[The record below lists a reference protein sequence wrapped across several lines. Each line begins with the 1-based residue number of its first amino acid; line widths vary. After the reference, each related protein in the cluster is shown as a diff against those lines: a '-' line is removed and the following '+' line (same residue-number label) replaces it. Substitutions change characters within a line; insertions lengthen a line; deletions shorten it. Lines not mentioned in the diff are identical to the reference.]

1 MCRKAAPRSSPDYGV
16 AMLESVAT
24 QMLAHLGPTP
34 KHNEAHPA
42 KMRVENVDFWYGEKH
57 ALKDIS
63 IDLYENEVTA
73 LIGPSGCGK
82 TTLLRCLNRSN
93 EIIENTRMEGR
104 VLLDEEDIYLPDLDP
119 PFLRQRFGWIAQKPN
134 PFPWS
139 IRTNIL
145 YGAEIKGLVTNRRQR
160 NELVE
165 RCLHAVGMWDEVKDR
180 LRSPGTDLSG
190 GQQQRLCI
198 ARAIAN
204 EPEVLLMDE
213 PCSALDPGS
222 TALIEN
228 LVDELRKEYTIVIVT
243 HNMQQAAR
251 ISQRA
256 AFFHLGNL
264 VEVGDTK
271 DIFVRPK
278 TVRCSDFV
286 SGRYG

>member
-1 MCRKAAPRSSPDYGV
+1 
-16 AMLESVAT
+16 MLEPAT
-24 QMLAHLGPTP
+24 TQLLAHLGPTP
-34 KHNEAHPA
+34 NHNDAHPA
-42 KMRVENVDFWYGEKH
+42 KMRVEHVDFWYGDKH
-57 ALKDIS
+57 ALKDVSLDI
-63 IDLYENEVTA
+63 YRNEVTA

-93 EIIENTRMEGR
+93 DIIPNVRMEGR
-104 VLLDEEDIYLPDLDP
+104 ILLDGEDIYRPEIDP
-119 PFLRQRFGWIAQKPN
+119 PLLRRRFGWIAQKPN

-139 IRTNIL
+139 IRTNVI
-145 YGAEIKGLVTNRRQR
+145 YGAKIKGLVTNRREGD
-160 NELVE
+160 ELME
-165 RCLHAVGMWDEVKDR
+165 KCLHAVGMWDEVKDR

-198 ARAIAN
+198 ARAIAT

-213 PCSALDPGS
+213 PCSALDPGA

-228 LVDELRKEYTIVIVT
+228 LVDELCKDYTIVIVT

-256 AFFHLGNL
+256 AFFHLGTL

-278 TVRCSDFV
+278 TIRCSDFV

>member
-1 MCRKAAPRSSPDYGV
+1 MCRKAAPSHYSEYGA
-16 AMLESVAT
+16 AMLESIAT
-24 QMLAHLGPTP
+24 KMRAHLGPMP
-34 KHNEAHPA
+34 KHNEAHSA
-42 KMRVENVDFWYGEKH
+42 KMRIESVDFWYGEKQ

-63 IDLYENEVTA
+63 LDLYSNEVTA

-93 EIIENTRMEGR
+93 DLIEGARMEGR
-104 VLLDEEDIYLPDLDP
+104 ILLDEEDIYRPNVDP
-119 PFLRQRFGWIAQKPN
+119 PLLRQRFGWIAQRPN

-145 YGAEIKGLVTNRRQR
+145 YGAELKGLVSNRVQR

-165 RCLHAVGMWDEVKDR
+165 KCLHAVGMWDEVKDR

-204 EPEVLLMDE
+204 EPELLLMDE

-222 TALIEN
+222 TARIEN
-228 LVDELRKEYTIVIVT
+228 LVDELRKDYTIVIVT

-251 ISQRA
+251 VSDYT
-256 AFFHLGNL
+256 AFMYQ
-264 VEVGDTK
+264 GDLIEYDATDK
-271 DIFVRPK
+271 IFTRPANK
-278 TVRCSDFV
+278 ETQDYVTGKF
-286 SGRYG
+286 G